1 MSATLAELRDQIVI
15 DANVQGNPLFPVTRL
30 NRIINLAQRSIQTE
44 LNGLGMKKWEA
55 MIDLSAGMRSSTFV
69 GRNVLTI
76 PVDDAHFPQM
86 LESPRSVI
94 FMECSD
100 GTGHGLAY
108 EVDLDRFKE
117 QLENSWLEPTVASA
131 VFMRLANR
139 ILFAPHTVNTLTAY
153 YYRAIEDLAE
163 DTDETTIP
171 VEFEEYVIK
180 KAVAE
185 IDGILG
191 NLDAKQLK
199 TKQIQSDI
207 ASAYQKFLEK
217 QGEKGRLSRENTR
230 GVPENFRYNM
240 GY

>member
-55 MIDLSAGMRSSTFV
+55 MIDLSTGTRSATFV
-69 GRNVLTI
+69 GKSVLTI
-76 PVDDAHFPQM
+76 PVDDDHFPQM

-94 FMECSD
+94 FMECGD
-100 GTGHGLAY
+100 GVSHGLAY

-117 QLENSWLEPTVASA
+117 QLENTWLEPTVSSA

-139 ILFAPHTVNTLTAY
+139 ILLAPHTVSSLVAY
-153 YYRAIEDLAE
+153 YYRAIEDLVE
-163 DTDETTIP
+163 DSDPTSIP

-191 NLDAKQLK
+191 NLEAKQLK
-199 TKQIQSDI
+199 TKQIQQDI

-217 QGEKGRLSRENTR
+217 QGEKGRISRENTR
-230 GVPENFRYNM
+230 GLPENFRYNM